1 MEAKLTLMQ
10 RGSGIMKLVNG
21 RSENGC
27 RIVELSSGIEDGWS
41 YAEIAL
47 ILAAVSLEAAVCNEK
62 PISIVFSP
70 ISPSACYTP
79 VLAVSHY
86 RIPKREEKFVSL
98 SFRTGLVTE

>member
-1 MEAKLTLMQ
+1 MLMQ
-10 RGSGIMKLVNG
+10 RGSGIMKLANG

-62 PISIVFSP
+62 PISIVLAPFP
-70 ISPSACYTP
+70 P
-79 VLAVSHY
+79 VHVTHRSWLAPTIASQSG
-86 RIPKREEKFVSL
+86 KRNS
-98 SFRTGLVTE
+98 

>member
-47 ILAAVSLEAAVCNEK
+47 ILAAVSLEAAV
-62 PISIVFSP
+62 
-70 ISPSACYTP
+70 
-79 VLAVSHY
+79 LAVSHY